1 MNCTTST
8 ITIHNN
14 NYRPTIMTSF
24 VMDDQLKSDYYL
36 FNDSNVP
43 MDLSRNSSS
52 SLNHYDKF
60 STRKNTCCDKCI
72 DPWKRDEH
80 KCVNNVKMIMNKYS
94 VNNTLKEKFN
104 QFMNTTDNPVI
115 SSKKQSLPFCQNSQ
129 SVNSELCQTYK
140 NYDEEYRNI
149 LTHSKT
155 SNNNGNNSTNDHK
168 CRFMIKDILEFQNH
182 PSSAKDEDDNMK
194 NRSKIR
200 SEESVHDSKPV
211 EEFPHPK
218 IIFCNENSKSVK
230 KIRNKRTSFC
240 LKTST
245 TETFESSICLSSKNM
260 RFIPH
265 HAINV
270 NNNNYYYYNYNKV
283 NQGEKTQSY
292 MEDEQE
298 NRNEDSDTAKIS
310 SQNTPKCYSR
320 QYRVDYQRFVQDK
333 KRQNCSTCNLSFCQP
348 VDFVLHIQ
356 KVHLGLKLTNNEN
369 NLTKPL
375 KESLQPNK
383 NNTCKSQKIHRN
395 VDDTG
400 RIHIVTNSNDNDHER
415 DQMRNNKDGN
425 YHPLS
430 LKSTIDRNTRKRSYK
445 SVKAMKKY

>member
-1 MNCTTST
+1 
-8 ITIHNN
+8 
-14 NYRPTIMTSF
+14 
-24 VMDDQLKSDYYL
+24 
-36 FNDSNVP
+36 
-43 MDLSRNSSS
+43 
-52 SLNHYDKF
+52 
-60 STRKNTCCDKCI
+60 
-72 DPWKRDEH
+72 
-80 KCVNNVKMIMNKYS
+80 MNKYS

-104 QFMNTTDNPVI
+104 QFMNTTDNSVI

-149 LTHSKT
+149 LRHSKT

-168 CRFMIKDILEFQNH
+168 CKFMIKDILEFQNH

-245 TETFESSICLSSKNM
+245 TETFESSLCLSSKNM

-356 KVHLGLKLTNNEN
+356 KVSIHLVESNIIIIIIDNN
-369 NLTKPL
+369 
-375 KESLQPNK
+375 
-383 NNTCKSQKIHRN
+383 
-395 VDDTG
+395 G
-400 RIHIVTNSNDNDHER
+400 
-415 DQMRNNKDGN
+415 
-425 YHPLS
+425 
-430 LKSTIDRNTRKRSYK
+430 
-445 SVKAMKKY
+445 